1 MSKLSSNRYEDTVA
15 YGKNLG
21 RALAGG
27 ELIILT
33 GQLGSG
39 KTVLTK
45 GIAESLDIDEV
56 ITSPSFAIMNLY
68 EGRLKLCHFDFYRIE
83 QKTEMA
89 DLLEDYVY
97 RDDCICV
104 VEWGDPLVETLEN
117 YIHIHIGIE
126 GDVRVITESRL
137 KIERGMHVQMGGP
150 CDTHG

>member
-1 MSKLSSNRYEDTVA
+1 MSKLRSNSDEDTLA
-15 YGKNLG
+15 YGKSIGQTLE
-21 RALAGG
+21 GG

-45 GIAESLDIDEV
+45 GIAASLDIDEV

-83 QKTEMA
+83 QKAEMV

-97 RDDCICV
+97 RDDCVCV
-104 VEWGDPLVETLEN
+104 VEWGDTLLDTLESCL
-117 YIHIHIGIE
+117 HIHIAIE
-126 GDVRVITESRL
+126 GDVRIITESRMRNDRG
-137 KIERGMHVQMGGP
+137 ERMKMGGLR
-150 CDTHG
+150 DTHG

>member
-1 MSKLSSNRYEDTVA
+1 MSKLRSNSDEDTLA
-15 YGKNLG
+15 YGKSIGQTLE
-21 RALAGG
+21 GG

-83 QKTEMA
+83 QKAEMV

-104 VEWGDPLVETLEN
+104 VEWGDTLVDTLESC
-117 YIHIHIGIE
+117 IHLHIAIE
-126 GDVRVITESRL
+126 GDIRIITERRMSN
-137 KIERGMHVQMGGP
+137 ERGERMKMGGP
-150 CDTHG
+150 RDTHG